1 MYLFVL
7 FHTAGTVFVSEAPP
21 PYPGIGG
28 QQQPPAYPQQPATN
42 PYDQSNGGGYPGA
55 PPQPQQNGMM
65 NGGGGGYT
73 YAPQQNGMMN
83 GGGYQQLYEQPQP
96 YIMQPQQYQQQPQQY
111 PQQQFGFNMGM
122 GGGAPQATG
131 YYPPPNGNAY
141 ANGTQAFV
149 PPAASAPGPPPYAQ
163 YDPNSKKN
171 D

>member
-1 MYLFVL
+1 
-7 FHTAGTVFVSEAPP
+7 
-21 PYPGIGG
+21 
-28 QQQPPAYPQQPATN
+28 
-42 PYDQSNGGGYPGA
+42 
-55 PPQPQQNGMM
+55 MM
-65 NGGGGGYT
+65 NGGGGYT

-83 GGGYQQLYEQPQP
+83 NGGYQQLYQQ
-96 YIMQPQQYQQQPQQY
+96 QPQQYAQQPQQYTQQPQQY

-122 GGGAPQATG
+122 GGAPPQATG

-149 PPAASAPGPPPYAQ
+149 PPAASAPAPPPYAQ

>member
-1 MYLFVL
+1 
-7 FHTAGTVFVSEAPP
+7 
-21 PYPGIGG
+21 
-28 QQQPPAYPQQPATN
+28 
-42 PYDQSNGGGYPGA
+42 
-55 PPQPQQNGMM
+55 M

-83 GGGYQQLYEQPQP
+83 GGGYQQLYQQPQP